1 MRRLCFDKFGDPAK
15 VLRLDEQPTPK
26 LGRGQVLM
34 TMTCAPIHPADFAL
48 IRGVYVRPDS
58 FPAVP
63 GLEGLGTVTKLGPG
77 VKGVRVG
84 GRYLVVSRGN
94 WASERVVPADGLVPV
109 PKGLADEVACQSFVN
124 PLTAYGLLEM
134 VKRPGAVVQ
143 TAAGSAVG
151 RLVDQIG
158 RKQGRKVINIVRSD
172 KTARDL
178 KKHGA
183 AHVVSSQTKN
193 WQSKV
198 MAAAGKTP
206 IVAAFDPVAGE
217 TALSLLPLLSE
228 RGDLILY
235 GALSGK
241 PVEVG
246 AMSVAGKDLV
256 GARLLAEPVA
266 CQRLQDQAQRGLQ
279 VARQHAGLGRARDSG
294 RRRLCAGR
302 FQTGRQSGRNI
313 GPARQSRSEIVISSR
328 IFS

>member
-26 LGRGQVLM
+26 PGRGQVLM

-124 PLTAYGLLEM
+124 PLTAFGLLEM

-183 AHVVSSQTKN
+183 AHVVSSHTKN

-246 AMSVAGKDLV
+246 AMSVAGKDLSV
-256 GARLLAEPVA
+256 RGYWLSPWLANASKTKRNAAYKSLANMLVSGELEIPVA
-266 CQRLQDQAQRGLQ
+266 GVYALDDFKQA
-279 VARQHAGLGRARDSG
+279 VKAVETSG
-294 RRRLCAGR
+294 RLGKVVLKL
-302 FQTGRQSGRNI
+302 S
-313 GPARQSRSEIVISSR
+313 
-328 IFS
+328 

>member
-1 MRRLCFDKFGDPAK
+1 MQQLCFDKFGNPAD
-15 VLRLDEQPTPK
+15 VLRLERKPTPK
-26 LGRGQVLM
+26 PGRGQVLLKM
-34 TMTCAPIHPADFAL
+34 ICAPIHPADFAL

-63 GLEGLGTVTKLGPG
+63 GLEGLGEVTKLGPG

-84 GRYLVVSRGN
+84 GRYVVVARGN
-94 WASERVVPADGLVPV
+94 WATERVVSADGLIPA
-109 PKGLADEVACQSFVN
+109 PKGMADEVACQSFVN
-124 PLTAYGLLEM
+124 PLTAYGLLDM

-183 AHVVSSQTKN
+183 VHVVSSHTKN

-206 IVAAFDPVAGE
+206 IVAAIDPVAGE
-217 TALSLLPLLSE
+217 TALSLLPLLSTGGE
-228 RGDLILY
+228 LILY

-246 AMSVAGKDLV
+246 AMTVAGKDLSV
-256 GARLLAEPVA
+256 RGYWLSPWMANTSKSKSNAAYKSLATMLASGELDIPVA
-266 CQRLQDQAQRGLQ
+266 GAYPLEDFKKAVVAAETPGRLGK
-279 VARQHAGLGRARDSG
+279 
-294 RRRLCAGR
+294 
-302 FQTGRQSGRNI
+302 
-313 GPARQSRSEIVISSR
+313 IVLKLS
-328 IFS
+328 